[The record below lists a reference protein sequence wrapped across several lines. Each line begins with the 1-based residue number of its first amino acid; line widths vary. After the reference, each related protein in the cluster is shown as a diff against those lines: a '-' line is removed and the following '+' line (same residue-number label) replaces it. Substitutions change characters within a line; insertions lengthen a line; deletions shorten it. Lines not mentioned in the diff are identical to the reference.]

1 MDRNYKV
8 IIIFQNTFILRR
20 PRVANFAEI
29 IKVSTMFIKTT
40 FKDSKK
46 LKELEIFLKIM
57 KKRSISVFL
66 DVTTGEKMLM
76 SAECKECAT

>member
-1 MDRNYKV
+1 
-8 IIIFQNTFILRR
+8 
-20 PRVANFAEI
+20 
-29 IKVSTMFIKTT
+29 MFIKTT

-66 DVTTGEKMLM
+66 DVTTDEKMLM
-76 SAECKECAT
+76 SAERKECAT

>member
-1 MDRNYKV
+1 
-8 IIIFQNTFILRR
+8 
-20 PRVANFAEI
+20 
-29 IKVSTMFIKTT
+29 MFIKTT

-57 KKRSISVFL
+57 KKRSVSVFL

-76 SAECKECAT
+76 SAERKECAT

>member
-1 MDRNYKV
+1 
-8 IIIFQNTFILRR
+8 
-20 PRVANFAEI
+20 
-29 IKVSTMFIKTT
+29 MFIKTT

-76 SAECKECAT
+76 SAERKEYVTYFICFQIHV